1 MRLVAMRILTGLE
14 PALTAHGIA
23 HDVLVFP
30 NSGHALNRDK
40 AMNEELGRKIT
51 HYLETY
57 APLG

>member
-1 MRLVAMRILTGLE
+1 MRILTGLE

-30 NSGHALNRDK
+30 NSGHPLNRDK